1 MGETSTKKVFTDY
14 FRNEKDIKVVAQKK
28 KAVQIYSGNDRMTRT
43 KEALVSFEDGMIQ
56 LNVTI
61 GTSYV

>member
-28 KAVQIYSGNDRMTRT
+28 KPYKFIAEMT
-43 KEALVSFEDGMIQ
+43 G
-56 LNVTI
+56 
-61 GTSYV
+61 